1 MPKLDGIEYKELY
14 GLSVDKENKELFFND
29 ANHLYINKNDGSH
42 YISVTTLI
50 GEYERKH
57 WAPIRNKA
65 CIIENDSPY
74 MDYLTKEYLEKK
86 DNEKKWVV
94 KKNFDVFVGKASSV
108 QSHNFNEI
116 KNYVRI
122 TPSLPPVLYQFR
134 RNERNK
140 WVSKSDFQLY

>member
-1 MPKLDGIEYKELY
+1 
-14 GLSVDKENKELFFND
+14 
-29 ANHLYINKNDGSH
+29 
-42 YISVTTLI
+42 
-50 GEYERKH
+50 
-57 WAPIRNKA
+57 
-65 CIIENDSPY
+65 